1 MAKKT
6 KDVQEDEKLKHVNGT
21 DKKVDKEANADVS
34 TKTGK
39 KVSKKADKSKAEDS
53 VPGWDGFEAKDPSEF
68 NIKDMRSKKDND
80 EDEQRVQAVTNALKV
95 LGVIVA
101 DKPDDIGMY
110 IGKIGGSVVL
120 SIGSKDKKDL
130 SKMENKLCAILYDV
144 MTHIPAEQARFI
156 FSAFNRACLLAAAKD
171 TKLKEVGAQQMDK
184 MLEALFESAKDQI
197 EKMGA
202 GIRPGA
208 KRNKKCTDN

>member
-6 KDVQEDEKLKHVNGT
+6 KGVQEDEKLKRANGT
-21 DKKVDKEANADVS
+21 GKKVDKGANADVS
-34 TKTGK
+34 TKAGK
-39 KVSKKADKSKAEDS
+39 KANKSKAEDS

-68 NIKDMRSKKDND
+68 NVKDMRSKKDND
-80 EDEQRVQAVTNALKV
+80 EDEQRVKAVTNALKV

-202 GIRPGA
+202 DIRPGA
-208 KRNKKCTDN
+208 KRSKESADN